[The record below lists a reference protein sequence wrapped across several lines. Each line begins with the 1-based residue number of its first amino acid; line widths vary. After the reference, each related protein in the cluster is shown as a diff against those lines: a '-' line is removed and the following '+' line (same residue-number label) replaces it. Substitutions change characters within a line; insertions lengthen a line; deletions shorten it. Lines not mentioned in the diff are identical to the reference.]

1 MRYRTH
7 TQRDPSLLLC
17 TVQQYSTT
25 AAEKIDFFRG
35 HLNTAA
41 NKTEREVRE
50 RHTLNI
56 SEACMRERLKPTMV
70 QLSLP
75 VKAKHLQYIL
85 ACNRQT
91 SMTCAC
97 RQQLLQRYMKSA
109 MQVCFV
115 FFDHASL
122 IQANFAS
129 RRWYDT
135 PAMLHLSAIPSRSP
149 NCLATS
155 VYGGG
160 RGESTGCVH
169 WPLSPA
175 EESASS
181 SSESTF
187 RRAAIAVPL
196 MLVSRSSASTCCSN
210 VGRLRVS
217 ALRAFLAAVL
227 RTRYKLSSAPAC
239 FSFPVS
245 GLSGGRRFEDAAPA
259 AGSAL
264 DSLRLFELTHPWQTR
279 CISLFPSGSGKPAQ
293 SMKVASADTAFVDR
307 KQWRARRVVR
317 DRRAE

>member
-1 MRYRTH
+1 
-7 TQRDPSLLLC
+7 
-17 TVQQYSTT
+17 
-25 AAEKIDFFRG
+25 
-35 HLNTAA
+35 
-41 NKTEREVRE
+41 
-50 RHTLNI
+50 
-56 SEACMRERLKPTMV
+56 MRERLKPTMV

-75 VKAKHLQYIL
+75 VKVKHLQYIL
-85 ACNRQT
+85 PFNRQT

-97 RQQLLQRYMKSA
+97 RRQLLQQLYMKST

-115 FFDHASL
+115 FFDPTSL
-122 IQANFAS
+122 IQANFAL

-135 PAMLHLSAIPSRSP
+135 PAMLHISAIPSRSP

-155 VYGGG
+155 VYGSE

-181 SSESTF
+181 SSESTL

-196 MLVSRSSASTCCSN
+196 MLFSRSSASNCCSS

-217 ALRAFLAAVL
+217 APRAFLPAVL
-227 RTRYKLSSAPAC
+227 PTRFKLSSAPAY

-245 GLSGGRRFEDAAPA
+245 CLSGRRHFKDAAPA

-279 CISLFPSGSGKPAQ
+279 CISLSPSGSGKPH
-293 SMKVASADTAFVDR
+293 SP
-307 KQWRARRVVR
+307 
-317 DRRAE
+317 